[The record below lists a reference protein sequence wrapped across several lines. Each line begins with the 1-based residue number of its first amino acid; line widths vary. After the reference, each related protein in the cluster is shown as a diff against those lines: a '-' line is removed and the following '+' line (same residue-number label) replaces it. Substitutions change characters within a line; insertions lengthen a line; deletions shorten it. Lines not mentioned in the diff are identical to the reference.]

1 MQHEDD
7 IRAAFRALAER
18 APDAD
23 GVLATITA
31 PQPGATVARDRHRRG
46 TRLLAP
52 VSAAAAVV
60 AVIAA
65 LAAVGGGNHNPQIA
79 AAASYPHLRNGLP
92 RYYMALVADGGLVYP
107 ASPQSPDPATA
118 PRDHAVIRD
127 AETGT
132 IVATLKPPSPL
143 NSFFAIAGAADD
155 TTFVLAAVRDV
166 TTGHG
171 DRSYTRAAGDTRLFL
186 ARLNPATGAV
196 RLTAVPL
203 TNVPPASLRPTGLA
217 LSPDGSQIAV
227 AYSGS
232 DFGRTVT
239 SIQVYSVR
247 TTGMKLW
254 QATGINYVAVGT
266 YQPYAISWGQGGDLL
281 FSWPAPRGR
290 GMEVRILDTGTAG
303 GSLVADSR
311 AVTLREP
318 TGMFYGNG
326 DAMLS
331 PGGDLVLVP
340 TADKHGLTEFGEYS
354 AATGALV
361 RLLWPVVQG
370 WGFWPA
376 IVLWANG
383 SGTVLAVYT
392 AVPKGSSPL
401 ATCGVIRGRH
411 LTPIPGCP
419 LASSTHAWWA
429 PMTF

>member
-1 MQHEDD
+1 MPHEDD

-23 GVLATITA
+23 GFLATITA
-31 PQPGATVARDRHRRG
+31 PQTRAKVARDRHRRG

-65 LAAVGGGNHNPQIA
+65 LAAVGGGHHDPQTS
-79 AAASYPHLRNGLP
+79 AAASYPHLRTGLP

-127 AETGT
+127 AETGA

-171 DRSYTRAAGDTRLFL
+171 DQSYTKAAGDTRLFL
-186 ARLNPATGAV
+186 ARLNPATAAV

-203 TNVPPASLRPTGLA
+203 NNVPPADRRPTGLA
-217 LSPDGSQIAV
+217 LSADGSQIAV
-227 AYSGS
+227 AYSGE

-239 SIQVYSVR
+239 SIQVDSVR
-247 TTGMKLW
+247 TTAMKLW
-254 QATGINYVAVGT
+254 QSSGINYVVVDT
-266 YQPYAISWGQGGDLL
+266 YQPYAISWGQGGQLG
-281 FSWPAPRGR
+281 FSWPAPHGR
-290 GMEVRILDTGTAG
+290 GMEVRILDTSTAG
-303 GSLVADSR
+303 GNLVADSR
-311 AVTLREP
+311 AVALREP
-318 TGMFYGNG
+318 HGLLYGNG

-331 PGGDLVLVP
+331 PAGDLVVVP
-340 TADKHGLTEFGEYS
+340 TVDPHGLTEFGEYS
-354 AATGALV
+354 AATGTLI
-361 RLLWPVVQG
+361 RLLHPVAQG
-370 WGFWPA
+370 RSFWPA
-376 IVLWANG
+376 VVLWTN
-383 SGTVLAVYT
+383 SLGTLLAAYT
-392 AVPKGSSPL
+392 PSPKGGSR
-401 ATCGVIRGRH
+401 ATTCGVIQGRRFT
-411 LTPIPGCP
+411 LIPGCP
-419 LASSTHAWWA
+419 TTNNGWWA

>member
-1 MQHEDD
+1 MPHEDD

-31 PQPGATVARDRHRRG
+31 PQPWQKVARDRHRRR

-65 LAAVGGGNHNPQIA
+65 LAVVGGGNQNPQTA
-79 AAASYPHLRNGLP
+79 AAAGYPHLGNGLP
-92 RYYMALVADGGLVYP
+92 RYYMALVADGGLVYQ

-155 TTFVLAAVRDV
+155 TTFVLASVRDV

-171 DRSYTRAAGDTRLFL
+171 DHSYTRATGDTRLFL
-186 ARLNPATGAV
+186 ARLNPATAAV

-203 TNVPPASLRPTGLA
+203 TNVPPADLRPTGLA
-217 LSPDGSQIAV
+217 LSADGSQIAV
-227 AYSGS
+227 AYSGR

-254 QATGINYVAVGT
+254 QATGINYVVVDT
-266 YQPYAISWGQGGDLL
+266 YQPYAISWGHGGQLG

-303 GSLVADSR
+303 GNLVADSR
-311 AVTLREP
+311 AVALREP
-318 TGMFYGNG
+318 HGLFYGSG

-331 PGGDLVLVP
+331 PAGDLVVVP
-340 TADKHGLTEFGEYS
+340 TAGQHGLTEFGEYS

-370 WGFWPA
+370 RGFWPA

-392 AVPKGSSPL
+392 AVPKGSSP
-401 ATCGVIRGRH
+401 AGTCGVIRGSRF
-411 LTPIPGCP
+411 TPIPGCP
-419 LASSTHAWWA
+419 LASTNAWWA